1 MFMLYGIG
9 ELPEILIQAK
19 GKPAFRDK
27 NLPGFS
33 ISYAG
38 NMVGVALTT
47 EGECGLD
54 MELQR
59 TSRGFHRPHSLE
71 RHPFSRNE
79 NLWVANQNDPNEA
92 RAQLIT
98 LRQSVLKLTGD
109 VMNDDPRELQL
120 LPVAGR
126 LKCAHVTQLEAV
138 CDAEDVLVWSVAVTP
153 AIEKLKVWE
162 FDGKLGWK
170 SLPDIQTRANEPTG
184 RLMRFAQLPAAKSY
198 TLKSFIM
205 KKGARMS
212 ETLNVVTLLGSLRK
226 GSFNGMVARTLPKV
240 APAGMTVSPL
250 PSIGDIPLYDADI
263 QQEEGFPAS
272 VEALA
277 EQIRN
282 ADGVVIVTPEYNYS
296 VPGGLKNAIDWLSR
310 LPEQPLAGKP
320 VLIQTSSMGAIGGA
334 RCQYH
339 LRQIL
344 VFLDAMVM
352 NKPEFMGGVI
362 QNKVDPQAGEVID
375 QSTLDHLTG
384 QLTAFGDYIQR
395 VKA

>member
-1 MFMLYGIG
+1 
-9 ELPEILIQAK
+9 
-19 GKPAFRDK
+19 
-27 NLPGFS
+27 
-33 ISYAG
+33 
-38 NMVGVALTT
+38 
-47 EGECGLD
+47 
-54 MELQR
+54 
-59 TSRGFHRPHSLE
+59 
-71 RHPFSRNE
+71 
-79 NLWVANQNDPNEA
+79 
-92 RAQLIT
+92 
-98 LRQSVLKLTGD
+98 
-109 VMNDDPRELQL
+109 
-120 LPVAGR
+120 
-126 LKCAHVTQLEAV
+126 
-138 CDAEDVLVWSVAVTP
+138 
-153 AIEKLKVWE
+153 
-162 FDGKLGWK
+162 
-170 SLPDIQTRANEPTG
+170 
-184 RLMRFAQLPAAKSY
+184 
-198 TLKSFIM
+198 
-205 KKGARMS
+205 MS

-226 GSFNGMVARTLPKV
+226 GSFNGMVARTLPKI
-240 APAGMTVSPL
+240 APAGMEVNAL
-250 PSIGDIPLYDADI
+250 PSIGDISLYDADL

-277 EQIRN
+277 EQIRK

-310 LPEQPLAGKP
+310 LPDQPLSGKP

-362 QNKVDPQAGEVID
+362 QNKVDPQTGEVID